1 MSKSTTPQINPQL
14 TTPKPDSHTITPEQI
29 IQAANGAV
37 VLDID
42 RCVELTGNTI
52 KRKTF
57 FNLLTQGD
65 APRRLK
71 VGRRTCLNTAEFAEW
86 FCNRLQAA

>member
-1 MSKSTTPQINPQL
+1 MSKNTTPQINPQL
-14 TTPKPDSHTITPEQI
+14 TTPKPEPHTITPEQI

-65 APRRLK
+65 APQRLK
-71 VGRRTCLNTAEFAEW
+71 VGRRTCLATQEFAAW
-86 FCNRLQAA
+86 FCDRLKTA

>member
-1 MSKSTTPQINPQL
+1 MNKKATRQTTPIEDPRI
-14 TTPKPDSHTITPEQI
+14 ITPEQI
-29 IQAANGAV
+29 IKAANGAV
-37 VLDID
+37 VLSID
-42 RCVELTGNTI
+42 RCVQLTGDTI

-57 FNLLTQGD
+57 FNLLSQGD
-65 APRRLK
+65 APARLK

>member
-1 MSKSTTPQINPQL
+1 MAKNTAHQSNPQ
-14 TTPKPDSHTITPEQI
+14 TTTSQPKFHTITPDQI

-71 VGRRTCLNTAEFAEW
+71 VGRRTCLNTVEFAEW
-86 FCNRLQAA
+86 FCDRLQTA

>member
-1 MSKSTTPQINPQL
+1 MSKNTTPQINSQL
-14 TTPKPDSHTITPEQI
+14 TTPKPKSYIITPEQI
-29 IQAANGAV
+29 IQAANGAP
-37 VLDID
+37 VLDIN

-52 KRKTF
+52 KKKTF
-57 FNLLTQGD
+57 FNLLTQGN

-71 VGRRTCLNTAEFAEW
+71 VGRRTCLNTAEFAVW